1 VNKPSLV
8 TQLKKGLSLSL
19 LLLIFFQGG
28 GLQCFFLLRQKLV
41 QVEMAEKLI
50 EKKLPQKSIIIT
62 VETYQ
67 DKLINGHEIELN
79 GKLYDISSVA
89 FSGNKV
95 QLSVLE
101 DDKEMHILSLLKK
114 VIGSESDHHNQYPQ
128 QLLSFMSMLF
138 VVPTFS
144 FINIIHNQTDLQYAD
159 LFQYLSLGSSS
170 TPFSPPDCM

>member
-1 VNKPSLV
+1 M
-8 TQLKKGLSLSL
+8 L

-28 GLQCFFLLRQKLV
+28 GLQCFFLFRQKLV

-50 EKKLPQKSIIIT
+50 QKNLPQKSITIT

-67 DKLINGHEIELN
+67 DNLINSHEIELN

-89 FSGNKV
+89 LSGNKV

-101 DDKEMHILSLLKK
+101 DDKEMYILSLLKK
-114 VIGSESDHHNQYPQ
+114 VISSESDSHNQYPQ

-144 FINIIHNQTDLQYAD
+144 TINIIHNETDLQYAD
-159 LFQYLSLGSSS
+159 QFQYLSLGSFS